1 MLWAPTSG
9 LPSHVG
15 HQAGLRIL
23 VRIEL
28 LAWVGLHLRKV
39 GGPRSGSAP
48 DLEDF
53 GRGSRRSEMIL
64 QSRGDRTKSAESE
77 LPILHRRATS
87 LCKIWDVDLAR

>member
-1 MLWAPTSG
+1 MWRQLQDCYHG
-9 LPSHVG
+9 VG
-15 HQAGLRIL
+15 HQVGLRIF

-28 LAWVGLHLRKV
+28 LARIGLRLRQV

-53 GRGSRRSEMIL
+53 GRGSRRSQMMF

-77 LPILHRRATS
+77 FPILYRRATS
-87 LCKIWDVDLAR
+87 LCKTWGVDLA